1 MGDGRLYLGSCHRMG
16 VSVPS
21 VALTGPLYRGNVESE
36 GASKECQASSFIRS
50 SSICVSLL
58 FGGYEE
64 EVMTDMK
71 MWVQHRLSDR
81 IDYPFINR
89 VMNKRITQSHSEQ
102 RRQL

>member
-1 MGDGRLYLGSCHRMG
+1 
-16 VSVPS
+16 VPS

-50 SSICVSLL
+50 SSIHVSLL
-58 FGGYEE
+58 FGGCEE

-89 VMNKRITQSHSEQ
+89 VMNKRHHSESF
-102 RRQL
+102 RTKEAALRLGEIFAHSTFVL